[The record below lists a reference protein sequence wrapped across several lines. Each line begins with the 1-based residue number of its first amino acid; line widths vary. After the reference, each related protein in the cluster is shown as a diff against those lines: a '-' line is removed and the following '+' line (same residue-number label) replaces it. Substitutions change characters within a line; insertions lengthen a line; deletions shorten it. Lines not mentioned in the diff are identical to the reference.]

1 MISCTVLY
9 NLLPSSPS
17 IATATPLNVV
27 ARRTAP
33 TSILVSWTAPT
44 PAPVDY
50 EVFYWSI
57 AGGNRYSGGTVTGT
71 STTVTVQDFSPL
83 TVEVVAFGGMLPT
96 RSNTVSSVVA
106 GKHMARHCVLCST

>member
-1 MISCTVLY
+1 MSELVFVLFTD
-9 NLLPSSPS
+9 NLPSSPT
-17 IATATPLNVV
+17 IATATPLNVI

-33 TSILVSWTAPT
+33 TSISVSWTAPT

-83 TVEVVAFGGMLPT
+83 AVLVVAFGGMLPT
-96 RSNTVSSVVA
+96 RSNTVSVA
-106 GKHMARHCVLCST
+106 ASKP